1 MRDPD
6 LVDSDRILDLDR
18 VPTTLTVVGGGVI
31 GSEYACLF
39 AALGTRVTL
48 VEGRD
53 RLLGGVDE
61 ELSSAL
67 QLSLERMGAEIL
79 LGDAVKSVE
88 RIPGLATE
96 ALRLKLKSRRT
107 LLADKVLF
115 SAGRLGNTA
124 DLNLAAAGVAVTDKG
139 RIPVNEHFQTNV
151 PNIYAAGDVVGA
163 PALAATAMEQGR
175 VAMCHAFQ
183 IAFKTS
189 VSAFQ
194 PYGIYTIPEIS
205 TIGPSEQDLKARG
218 IAYETG
224 HARFENN
231 ARGQITGDADG
242 FVKILFDPKTRR
254 LLSAHILGE
263 HATELIHIPMFVLS
277 SGGTIDAFIDAV
289 FNYPTLA
296 ESFKYAAYDGLQRL
310 AQRERAAPTPAAREP
325 LPPAMRPWFAG
336 LCFAGPTAAGQPLTL
351 CVMDRWRRW
360 EGEFRN
366 AQPGA
371 WRDRSFLQVAV
382 GDKEHGHHR
391 RCHPDL
397 IGAHGRLGK
406 MRERD
411 RQIVPLRV
419 IPNHGGSILRA
430 VIPLD
435 AGTPR
440 VRIDGIA
447 QNNEHRLPARVRVID
462 GHRGVLQTDGAMR
475 HHSHRFAFDSRVAV
489 SEGD

>member
-1 MRDPD
+1 MSLRLDRKKSLRQLVGRLQDVTDRQTRQIERNFQRHGIELIAGNARASRTRPRWWCSARTAPSCGGFPRTRFSSPRARLPSAPGIAMRDPD

-31 GSEYACLF
+31 GTEYACLF

-53 RLLGGVDE
+53 RLLGDDLEGYGG
-61 ELSSAL
+61 AL
-67 QLSLERMGAEIL
+67 QLSLGRMGAEVL
-79 LGDAVKSVE
+79 LGDAVESVE
-88 RIPGLATE
+88 RMPGLKTE
-96 ALRLKLKSRRT
+96 ALRLKLKSRRALT
-107 LLADKVLF
+107 ADKVLF
-115 SAGRLGNTA
+115 SAGRSGNTA
-124 DLNLAAAGVAVTDKG
+124 DLNLAAAGVAVTKKG

-151 PNIYAAGDVVGA
+151 PNIYAAGDVIGA

-277 SGGTIDAFIDAV
+277 SEARLTPSSTRSSTTRPWRRASSTR
-289 FNYPTLA
+289 PTMA
-296 ESFKYAAYDGLQRL
+296 CSGSR
-310 AQRERAAPTPAAREP
+310 RERAAAPTAARKP

-336 LCFAGPTAAGQPLTL
+336 LCFAGRL
-351 CVMDRWRRW
+351 R
-360 EGEFRN
+360 
-366 AQPGA
+366 
-371 WRDRSFLQVAV
+371 
-382 GDKEHGHHR
+382 
-391 RCHPDL
+391 PDN
-397 IGAHGRLGK
+397 
-406 MRERD
+406 
-411 RQIVPLRV
+411 P
-419 IPNHGGSILRA
+419 
-430 VIPLD
+430 
-435 AGTPR
+435 
-440 VRIDGIA
+440 
-447 QNNEHRLPARVRVID
+447 
-462 GHRGVLQTDGAMR
+462 
-475 HHSHRFAFDSRVAV
+475 
-489 SEGD
+489 